1 MRRMTTHERLLTV
14 DDVLSDPKYE
24 RGELWDGAFVV
35 REPSGGPHGAIEVS
49 VAVLLRRCEALLR
62 SSRVLGSSTGYVVAR
77 QPDRVLSPDA
87 SVLSRERYPQMPQVG
102 FIEGAPEMAVEIRSP
117 KDSWISVVE
126 KGGVWIGHG
135 ARLVWCIDPSSVT
148 VVAMRP
154 GREPE
159 PHGEEAVLSLEP
171 LCDDTVSVRAIFEE
185 LL

>member
-1 MRRMTTHERLLTV
+1 MTTHERLLTV

-35 REPSGGPHGAIEVS
+35 REPSGGAHGAIAAS
-49 VAVLLRRCEALLR
+49 VAVHLRRCEALWR
-62 SSRVLGSSTGYVVAR
+62 SARVLGSSTGYVVGR

-87 SVLSRERYPQMPQVG
+87 SVLSRVRYPKMPRVE

-117 KDSWISVVE
+117 KESWISVVE

-135 ARLVWCIDPSSVT
+135 ARLVWCIDPSSRT

-154 GREPE
+154 GFEPE
-159 PHGEEAVLSLEP
+159 PHDGDAELSLDP
-171 LCDDTVSVRAIFEE
+171 ICNDTISVRAIFEE
-185 LL
+185 MR